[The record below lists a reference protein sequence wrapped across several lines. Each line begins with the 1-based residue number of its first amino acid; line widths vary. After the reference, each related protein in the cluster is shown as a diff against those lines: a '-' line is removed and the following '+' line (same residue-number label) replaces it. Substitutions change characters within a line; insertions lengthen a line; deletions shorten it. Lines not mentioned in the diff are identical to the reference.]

1 MKRKKRK
8 AISGQTTVLA
18 PPREEEDAEMNEMM
32 QWNHSYNHQSQSHMP
47 LKGGGAVDTCEAHIN
62 NIFVFFIFT
71 KLKMLLGLNNNNKQT
86 MMKLQ
91 PSP

>member
-1 MKRKKRK
+1 
-8 AISGQTTVLA
+8 
-18 PPREEEDAEMNEMM
+18 M
-32 QWNHSYNHQSQSHMP
+32 Q